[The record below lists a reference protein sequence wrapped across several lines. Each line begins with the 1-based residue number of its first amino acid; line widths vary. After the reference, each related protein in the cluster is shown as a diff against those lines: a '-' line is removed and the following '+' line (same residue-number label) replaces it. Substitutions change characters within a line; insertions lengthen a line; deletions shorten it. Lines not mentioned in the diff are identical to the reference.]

1 MGYGS
6 VFFTI
11 TKSSC
16 DEGVGE
22 NAGMSLWKITTLIE
36 VANIERT
43 GVQPQQIKDGT
54 IYVDLEHIET
64 GGRFIGLKPVDN
76 GELANSKFQFTEQH
90 ILYGKLRP
98 YLAQIACPKFSGI
111 CSTDIL
117 PVLPRPNVN
126 RKFLFHFLRQPKMV
140 DYANSRSVGVN
151 LLHKAQQ

>member
-1 MGYGS
+1 
-6 VFFTI
+6 
-11 TKSSC
+11 
-16 DEGVGE
+16 
-22 NAGMSLWKITTLIE
+22 MSLWKITTLIE

-98 YLAQIACPKFSGI
+98 YLAKIACPEFSGI
-111 CSTDIL
+111 CQGRMLTENSSSTFF
-117 PVLPRPNVN
+117 VSPRWLTMPIRGLLESTCCIRHSSKTWGVTNNLGPSTIVIAVN
-126 RKFLFHFLRQPKMV
+126 PGLWC
-140 DYANSRSVGVN
+140 
-151 LLHKAQQ
+151 